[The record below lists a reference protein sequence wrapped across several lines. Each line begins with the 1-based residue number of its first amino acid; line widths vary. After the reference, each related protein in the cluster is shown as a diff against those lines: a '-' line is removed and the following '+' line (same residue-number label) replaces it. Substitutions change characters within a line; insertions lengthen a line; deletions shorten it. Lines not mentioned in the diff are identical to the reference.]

1 MAFRGPGSEPPG
13 DPAVGGIPPGT
24 GDSEQREGREGVV
37 RRFARGERL
46 SGQGLRSHR
55 CGLVVQGAF
64 RYVHADAAGEEH
76 VVGYAFAGEFVGDYI
91 SMCVDAPSQVTI
103 GAMCGAEALLVP
115 GERLETFYRTDAACE
130 RLGRRL
136 AEHMLAEV
144 YERLLDRYAASPQQ
158 RYEALTERCPDVLQL
173 VPLRELASYL
183 GVRPET
189 LLEELA
195 ASRPGSFCYAAA
207 DIMDPA
213 AACAALERLAG
224 ELGGMDL
231 CVVSAGTGDLNP
243 GLDYALEEP
252 AIRTNVVGWTAA
264 VDWAYGR
271 FEERGGGH
279 LVVITSVGGL
289 RGGGAA
295 PAYNASKA
303 YQINYAEGLRQRAAK
318 SGLPLPVTDIRPGF
332 VATKMAKGEGLFWV
346 MPVDRVVEGIVRA
359 IRRRRS
365 VAVVTRRWR
374 LPAWLIR
381 HMPECIYRKMG

>member
-1 MAFRGPGSEPPG
+1 MKRAIVIGATS
-13 DPAVGGIPPGT
+13 GI
-24 GDSEQREGREGVV
+24 GR
-37 RRFARGERL
+37 ALAERL
-46 SGQGLRSHR
+46 
-55 CGLVVQGAF
+55 
-64 RYVHADAAGEEH
+64 AAEGYR
-76 VVGYAFAGEFVGDYI
+76 VG
-91 SMCVDAPSQVTI
+91 VT
-103 GAMCGAEALLVP
+103 
-115 GERLETFYRTDAACE
+115 
-130 RLGRRL
+130 GRR
-136 AEHMLAEV
+136 
-144 YERLLDRYAASPQQ
+144 
-158 RYEALTERCPDVLQL
+158 EA
-173 VPLRELASYL
+173 
-183 GVRPET
+183 

-279 LVVITSVGGL
+279 LVVITSGG
-289 RGGGAA
+289 
-295 PAYNASKA
+295 
-303 YQINYAEGLRQRAAK
+303 GLRQRAAK

-332 VATKMAKGEGLFWV
+332 VATEMAKGEGLFWV

>member
-1 MAFRGPGSEPPG
+1 MKRAIVIGATS
-13 DPAVGGIPPGT
+13 GI
-24 GDSEQREGREGVV
+24 GR
-37 RRFARGERL
+37 ALAERL
-46 SGQGLRSHR
+46 
-55 CGLVVQGAF
+55 
-64 RYVHADAAGEEH
+64 AAEGYR
-76 VVGYAFAGEFVGDYI
+76 VG
-91 SMCVDAPSQVTI
+91 VT
-103 GAMCGAEALLVP
+103 
-115 GERLETFYRTDAACE
+115 
-130 RLGRRL
+130 GRR
-136 AEHMLAEV
+136 
-144 YERLLDRYAASPQQ
+144 
-158 RYEALTERCPDVLQL
+158 EA
-173 VPLRELASYL
+173 
-183 GVRPET
+183 

-303 YQINYAEGLRQRAAK
+303 YQINYAEGLRQRVAK
-318 SGLPLPVTDIRPGF
+318 SGLPVTITDIRPGL
-332 VATKMAKGEGLFWV
+332 VDTAMAKGEGLFWV
-346 MPVDRVVEGIVRA
+346 QPVAKTVRQILRA
-359 IRRRRS
+359 VKRRRH

-374 LPAWLIR
+374 IAAWLLR
-381 HMPECIYRKMG
+381 HLPESLYLKM

>member
-1 MAFRGPGSEPPG
+1 MKRAIVIGATS
-13 DPAVGGIPPGT
+13 GI
-24 GDSEQREGREGVV
+24 GR
-37 RRFARGERL
+37 ALAERL
-46 SGQGLRSHR
+46 
-55 CGLVVQGAF
+55 
-64 RYVHADAAGEEH
+64 AAEGYR
-76 VVGYAFAGEFVGDYI
+76 VG
-91 SMCVDAPSQVTI
+91 VT
-103 GAMCGAEALLVP
+103 
-115 GERLETFYRTDAACE
+115 
-130 RLGRRL
+130 GRR
-136 AEHMLAEV
+136 
-144 YERLLDRYAASPQQ
+144 
-158 RYEALTERCPDVLQL
+158 EA
-173 VPLRELASYL
+173 
-183 GVRPET
+183 

-195 ASRPGSFCYAAA
+195 ATRPDSFCYAAA

-224 ELGGMDL
+224 ELGGLDL

-271 FEERGGGH
+271 FEGQGGGH

-318 SGLPLPVTDIRPGF
+318 SRLPLYVTDVRPGF
-332 VATKMAKGEGLFWV
+332 VDTAMAKGDGLFWV
-346 MPVDRVVEGIVRA
+346 MPVEKAVRQIVRA
-359 IRRRRS
+359 VCRRRR

-374 LPAWLIR
+374 IAAWLLR
-381 HMPECIYRKMG
+381 HMPDGIYLKM

>member
-1 MAFRGPGSEPPG
+1 MKRAIVIGATS
-13 DPAVGGIPPGT
+13 GI
-24 GDSEQREGREGVV
+24 GR
-37 RRFARGERL
+37 ALAERL
-46 SGQGLRSHR
+46 
-55 CGLVVQGAF
+55 
-64 RYVHADAAGEEH
+64 AAEGYR
-76 VVGYAFAGEFVGDYI
+76 VG
-91 SMCVDAPSQVTI
+91 VT
-103 GAMCGAEALLVP
+103 
-115 GERLETFYRTDAACE
+115 
-130 RLGRRL
+130 GRR
-136 AEHMLAEV
+136 
-144 YERLLDRYAASPQQ
+144 
-158 RYEALTERCPDVLQL
+158 EA
-173 VPLRELASYL
+173 
-183 GVRPET
+183 

-231 CVVSAGTGDLNP
+231 CVVSAGTGE
-243 GLDYALEEP
+243 LDEP
-252 AIRTNVVGWTAA
+252 PVVDDA
-264 VDWAYGR
+264 VDH
-271 FEERGGGH
+271 GGGH

-332 VATKMAKGEGLFWV
+332 VATEMAKGEGLFWV

>member
-1 MAFRGPGSEPPG
+1 MKRAI
-13 DPAVGGIPPGT
+13 V
-24 GDSEQREGREGVV
+24 
-37 RRFARGERL
+37 
-46 SGQGLRSHR
+46 
-55 CGLVVQGAF
+55 
-64 RYVHADAAGEEH
+64 
-76 VVGYAFAGEFVGDYI
+76 
-91 SMCVDAPSQVTI
+91 I
-103 GAMCGAEALLVP
+103 GATSGIGRALAKRLAAE
-115 GERLETFYRTDAACE
+115 GYRVGVT
-130 RLGRRL
+130 GRR
-136 AEHMLAEV
+136 
-144 YERLLDRYAASPQQ
+144 
-158 RYEALTERCPDVLQL
+158 EA
-173 VPLRELASYL
+173 
-183 GVRPET
+183 

-195 ASRPGSFCYAAA
+195 ATRPDSFCYAAA

-224 ELGGMDL
+224 ELGGLDL

-271 FEERGGGH
+271 FEGQGGGH

-318 SGLPLPVTDIRPGF
+318 SRLPLYVTDVRPGF
-332 VATKMAKGEGLFWV
+332 VDTAMAKGDGLFWV
-346 MPVDRVVEGIVRA
+346 MPVEKAVRQIVRA
-359 IRRRRS
+359 VCRRRR

-374 LPAWLIR
+374 IAAWLLR
-381 HMPECIYRKMG
+381 HMPDGIYLKM

>member
-1 MAFRGPGSEPPG
+1 MKRAIVIGATSGIGRGLAECFAAQGY
-13 DPAVGGIPPGT
+13 AVGLVGRRENLLKEIAQA
-24 GDSEQREGREGVV
+24 DSAAY
-37 RRFARGERL
+37 RFA
-46 SGQGLRSHR
+46 
-55 CGLVVQGAF
+55 V
-64 RYVHADAAGEEH
+64 AD
-76 VVGYAFAGEFVGDYI
+76 
-91 SMCVDAPSQVTI
+91 VTRP
-103 GAMCGAEALLVP
+103 AETV
-115 GERLETFYRTDAACE
+115 
-130 RLGRRL
+130 
-136 AEHMLAEV
+136 
-144 YERLLDRYAASPQQ
+144 
-158 RYEALTERCPDVLQL
+158 
-173 VPLRELASYL
+173 
-183 GVRPET
+183 
-189 LLEELA
+189 
-195 ASRPGSFCYAAA
+195 
-207 DIMDPA
+207 
-213 AACAALERLAG
+213 AALERLVR

-332 VATKMAKGEGLFWV
+332 VATEMAKGEGLFWV
-346 MPVDRVVEGIVRA
+346 MPGDRVVEGIVRA

>member
-1 MAFRGPGSEPPG
+1 MKRAIVIGATS
-13 DPAVGGIPPGT
+13 GI
-24 GDSEQREGREGVV
+24 GR
-37 RRFARGERL
+37 ALAERL
-46 SGQGLRSHR
+46 
-55 CGLVVQGAF
+55 
-64 RYVHADAAGEEH
+64 AAEGYR
-76 VVGYAFAGEFVGDYI
+76 VG
-91 SMCVDAPSQVTI
+91 VT
-103 GAMCGAEALLVP
+103 
-115 GERLETFYRTDAACE
+115 
-130 RLGRRL
+130 GRR
-136 AEHMLAEV
+136 
-144 YERLLDRYAASPQQ
+144 
-158 RYEALTERCPDVLQL
+158 EA
-173 VPLRELASYL
+173 
-183 GVRPET
+183 

-303 YQINYAEGLRQRAAK
+303 YQINYA
-318 SGLPLPVTDIRPGF
+318 
-332 VATKMAKGEGLFWV
+332 KGEGLFWV

>member
-1 MAFRGPGSEPPG
+1 MKRAIVIGATS
-13 DPAVGGIPPGT
+13 GI
-24 GDSEQREGREGVV
+24 GR
-37 RRFARGERL
+37 ALAERL
-46 SGQGLRSHR
+46 
-55 CGLVVQGAF
+55 
-64 RYVHADAAGEEH
+64 AAEGYR
-76 VVGYAFAGEFVGDYI
+76 VG
-91 SMCVDAPSQVTI
+91 VT
-103 GAMCGAEALLVP
+103 
-115 GERLETFYRTDAACE
+115 
-130 RLGRRL
+130 GRR
-136 AEHMLAEV
+136 
-144 YERLLDRYAASPQQ
+144 
-158 RYEALTERCPDVLQL
+158 EA
-173 VPLRELASYL
+173 
-183 GVRPET
+183 

-289 RGGGAA
+289 R
-295 PAYNASKA
+295 
-303 YQINYAEGLRQRAAK
+303 QRAAK

-332 VATKMAKGEGLFWV
+332 VATEMAKGEGLFWV

>member
-1 MAFRGPGSEPPG
+1 MKRAIVIGATS
-13 DPAVGGIPPGT
+13 GI
-24 GDSEQREGREGVV
+24 GR
-37 RRFARGERL
+37 ALAERL
-46 SGQGLRSHR
+46 
-55 CGLVVQGAF
+55 
-64 RYVHADAAGEEH
+64 AAEGYR
-76 VVGYAFAGEFVGDYI
+76 VG
-91 SMCVDAPSQVTI
+91 VT
-103 GAMCGAEALLVP
+103 
-115 GERLETFYRTDAACE
+115 
-130 RLGRRL
+130 GRRK
-136 AEHMLAEV
+136 A
-144 YERLLDRYAASPQQ
+144 
-158 RYEALTERCPDVLQL
+158 
-173 VPLRELASYL
+173 
-183 GVRPET
+183 

-303 YQINYAEGLRQRAAK
+303 YQINYMEGLRQKATK
-318 SGLPLPVTDIRPGF
+318 SPYSIYTTDIRPGF
-332 VATKMAKGEGLFWV
+332 VDTAMAKGEGLFWV
-346 MPVDRVVEGIVRA
+346 TPVDKAVKQIKKA
-359 IRRRRS
+359 IS
-365 VAVVTRRWR
+365 KKKKVAFISKRWR
-374 LPAWLIR
+374 YVTILFRLVPSA
-381 HMPECIYRKMG
+381 IYCRM

>member
-1 MAFRGPGSEPPG
+1 MKRAIVIGATS
-13 DPAVGGIPPGT
+13 GI
-24 GDSEQREGREGVV
+24 GR
-37 RRFARGERL
+37 ALAERL
-46 SGQGLRSHR
+46 
-55 CGLVVQGAF
+55 
-64 RYVHADAAGEEH
+64 AAEGYR
-76 VVGYAFAGEFVGDYI
+76 VG
-91 SMCVDAPSQVTI
+91 VT
-103 GAMCGAEALLVP
+103 
-115 GERLETFYRTDAACE
+115 
-130 RLGRRL
+130 GRR
-136 AEHMLAEV
+136 
-144 YERLLDRYAASPQQ
+144 
-158 RYEALTERCPDVLQL
+158 EA
-173 VPLRELASYL
+173 
-183 GVRPET
+183 

-271 FEERGGGH
+271 FEEHVGRG
-279 LVVITSVGGL
+279 
-289 RGGGAA
+289 
-295 PAYNASKA
+295 PARRRC
-303 YQINYAEGLRQRAAK
+303 G
-318 SGLPLPVTDIRPGF
+318 SGLQRLESLSDQLCRGPAAAGCEVRTAPPGDRHPSGIRRDGDGQGRGAVLGDARRPG
-332 VATKMAKGEGLFWV
+332 
-346 MPVDRVVEGIVRA
+346 
-359 IRRRRS
+359 RRRRS